1 MRRAPLLTTFAASL
15 LLCTLPIAAQE
26 RGYWPATSNTAR
38 SITGDISLTDQ
49 KLVIN
54 FVGFTIA
61 HIRALEKSEI
71 AALFDADTNDRVA
84 SVAVASLYRINIPAS
99 RKFLHKNSLCGG
111 EDTQWMVTYL
121 AGRTLR
127 VAFFS
132 GQKAPVLTLEAIPT
146 STDLCGTF
154 TYAR

>member
-1 MRRAPLLTTFAASL
+1 MRRVPLLTTFAASL
-15 LLCTLPIAAQE
+15 LICTITVAAQE
-26 RGYWPATSNTAR
+26 KGYWPATSNTAR

-61 HIRALEKSEI
+61 HIRALEKPEV
-71 AALFDADTNDRVA
+71 AALFDADSNEPGA
-84 SVAVASLYRINIPAS
+84 GSIYRLNIPAS

-127 VAFFS
+127 IAFFS
-132 GQKAPVLTLEAIPT
+132 GQKAPLLTLEAIPN

-154 TYAR
+154 TYTR